1 MLAGKFK
8 DLNLT
13 LNEHINL
20 LGGSTAFKM
29 TKKKKKKKLWLIC
42 TNISLLLDITVF
54 ENQLLSEQQK

>member
-29 TKKKKKKKLWLIC
+29 TKKKKKRLWLIC